1 MKHTTLILSL
11 VSLLLVA
18 APGCSSLA
26 KYQRPGHGPFSA
38 TRSGWEAVEY
48 CLYLRDPDP
57 LCSVAQSFVNPL
69 LLPLWVGNLGI
80 ALPFD
85 ALTLPYDL
93 LAPAPPAEDCSPC
106 RPQPEADA
114 PLARRD

>member
-1 MKHTTLILSL
+1 MKHTFLILSL
-11 VSLLLVA
+11 VALLLLA

-26 KYQRPGHGPFSA
+26 KYERPGHGPFSA
-38 TRSGWEAVEY
+38 TTRGWEAVEY

-93 LAPAPPAEDCSPC
+93 LAPSEPVEEPSCAPQSRDEGPV
-106 RPQPEADA
+106 
-114 PLARRD
+114 ARRD